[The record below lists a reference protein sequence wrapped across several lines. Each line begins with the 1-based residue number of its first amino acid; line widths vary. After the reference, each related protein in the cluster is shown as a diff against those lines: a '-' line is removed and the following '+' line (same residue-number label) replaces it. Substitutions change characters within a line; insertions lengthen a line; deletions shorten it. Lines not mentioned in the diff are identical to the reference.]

1 MEERLI
7 LSRKFDLLLS
17 FTNSFSAKEDNKVVN
32 FSKNLGADL
41 LRKAVP
47 EAESYFNRDGSD
59 KIFL

>member
-7 LSRKFDLLLS
+7 LSRKFNLSLS
-17 FTNSFSAKEDNKVVN
+17 FTNSISAKEDNKVVN